1 MTYLKHKNG
10 SLEEKVLEAMNEE
23 MSTLKVKDPVAALK
37 VFNSAKGLG
46 LKASLVGKFVR
57 VSGNKRKINDFGRT
71 VIGKSSMGSPKEL
84 SATEIDKIP
93 REDKFLTQRLKEQKM
108 DPVNKKALKKD
119 FDDRK
124 DKDVDNDGDVDASD
138 KYLVK
143 RRKAITK
150 AIAKEGN
157 KFTMALKQARDNG
170 EDEMVVSG
178 KTYKVKE
185 VEETMKE
192 NMKSENSYFKVSSMR
207 DALQKVWSESVEEE
221 KEEIKEFVKSD
232 GSKRRV
238 KEGDNRLKAN
248 KSKVEDISQSPNP
261 ANSQHLCAKNV
272 VHEKWGKGNTI
283 FSMHADPDEKGL
295 IEWYDVWFQH
305 GIEKKVPTSDLEIV
319 TESHHENH
327 GKKKDK
333 MIKSGKKMKKEKTD
347 TGKEVNSVE
356 VNKEEG
362 KK

>member
-1 MTYLKHKNG
+1 MACRHQALAC
-10 SLEEKVLEAMNEE
+10 SLEEAVLEA
-23 MSTLKVKDPVAALK
+23 V
-37 VFNSAKGLG
+37 
-46 LKASLVGKFVR
+46 
-57 VSGNKRKINDFGRT
+57 
-71 VIGKSSMGSPKEL
+71 
-84 SATEIDKIP
+84 
-93 REDKFLTQRLKEQKM
+93 

-124 DKDVDNDGDVDASD
+124 DKDIDNDGDVDSSD

-143 RRKAITK
+143 RRKAISK
-150 AIAKEGN
+150 AMEKEGN
-157 KFTMALKQARDNG
+157 AFTMALKQARDNG
-170 EDEMVVSG
+170 DDEMVVAG
-178 KTYKVKE
+178 KKYKVKE

-192 NMKSENSYFKVSSMR
+192 NMKSENSYFKVSSMK
-207 DALQKVWSESVEEE
+207 DALQKVWGESVQKEEE
-221 KEEIKEFVKSD
+221 KEQLDEKKVK
-232 GSKRRV
+232 
-238 KEGDNRLKAN
+238 
-248 KSKVEDISQSPNP
+248 EDISNSPNP

-283 FSMHADPDEKGL
+283 FSMHADPDDKGL

-319 TESHHENH
+319 TEANHENH
-327 GKKKDK
+327 GKDKDK

>member
-1 MTYLKHKNG
+1 MTYLKHKDG
-10 SLEEKVLEAMNEE
+10 SLEEKVLEA
-23 MSTLKVKDPVAALK
+23 
-37 VFNSAKGLG
+37 
-46 LKASLVGKFVR
+46 
-57 VSGNKRKINDFGRT
+57 
-71 VIGKSSMGSPKEL
+71 
-84 SATEIDKIP
+84 
-93 REDKFLTQRLKEQKM
+93 M

-124 DKDVDNDGDVDASD
+124 DKDIDNDGDVDASD

-207 DALQKVWSESVEEE
+207 DALKKVWSESVKEE

-248 KSKVEDISQSPNP
+248 KSKLEDISQSPNP

-283 FSMHADPDEKGL
+283 FSMHADPDDKGL

-305 GIEKKVPTSDLEIV
+305 GIEKRVPTSDLEIV

-327 GKKKDK
+327 GKNKDK

-356 VNKEEG
+356 VNKVES